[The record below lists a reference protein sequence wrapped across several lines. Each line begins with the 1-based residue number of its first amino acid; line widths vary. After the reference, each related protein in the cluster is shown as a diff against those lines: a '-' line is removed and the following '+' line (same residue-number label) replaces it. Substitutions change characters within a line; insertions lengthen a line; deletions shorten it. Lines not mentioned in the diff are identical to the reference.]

1 MKIIDIIILV
11 AYLCGIMFLGSFIG
25 KKNKKGSGEE
35 YLSGGR
41 SMPWYAIGLSVGLTM
56 ISANTFIGG
65 PGWAYNDGIVAA
77 MVNISV
83 PLSIFFITYTI
94 LPIVYSTKV
103 VTVYEYVNLRFGTK
117 TRILNVIAWLIQSL
131 IFVGGFVYTPS
142 LVLEAITGVSMK
154 IWVPLLIIMTTFY
167 AVAGGIKAAIWAD
180 MIQGIIL
187 FTGLVLGIIVAS
199 SGLDMTL
206 GAAIDVA
213 RQVNSVF

>member
-103 VTVYEYVNLRFGTK
+103 RSVYKELH
-117 TRILNVIAWLIQSL
+117 
-131 IFVGGFVYTPS
+131 
-142 LVLEAITGVSMK
+142 
-154 IWVPLLIIMTTFY
+154 
-167 AVAGGIKAAIWAD
+167 AD
-180 MIQGIIL
+180 HE
-187 FTGLVLGIIVAS
+187 T
-199 SGLDMTL
+199 
-206 GAAIDVA
+206 GAAD
-213 RQVNSVF
+213 NK

>member
-25 KKNKKGSGEE
+25 KKNKKGSGEMSI
-35 YLSGGR
+35 YPVDAACHG
-41 SMPWYAIGLSVGLTM
+41 MHTDLSVGLTM

-142 LVLEAITGVSMK
+142 LVLEAITG
-154 IWVPLLIIMTTFY
+154 
-167 AVAGGIKAAIWAD
+167 
-180 MIQGIIL
+180 
-187 FTGLVLGIIVAS
+187 
-199 SGLDMTL
+199 
-206 GAAIDVA
+206 
-213 RQVNSVF
+213 